1 MKTSKH
7 TVEVPFKTFAGLLAL
22 ALFLGCSKTENTQ
35 TTETAPPAAPAT
47 QAATPAAPPAAAVA
61 PAPAET
67 PAPAAAASPLAAGM
81 VRYEAA
87 TTGSSSKM
95 EGDSTLHKWKMEN
108 KIIGGFIEADANF
121 PESALTDAKAAR
133 PNVSAFMPVRSYK
146 SGTKKMDDI
155 MQDSMN
161 ATTLPKI
168 EYSLIELKPTSPAGT
183 TGAIQFEA
191 TGALTIAG
199 VTRTN
204 SMPVTIEKKDGKL
217 KINGTTPIK
226 MSDYSVK
233 PKLTGPAALLTVDDN
248 LKITF
253 EWMLDP
259 KAN

>member
-1 MKTSKH
+1 MNVSFNTLAS
-7 TVEVPFKTFAGLLAL
+7 LLTL
-22 ALFLGCSKTENTQ
+22 ALFLGCSKTENAQ
-35 TTETAPPAAPAT
+35 TTETAAPADPVAQPPTPAAAPAP
-47 QAATPAAPPAAAVA
+47 TPAAAPAPLPAVA
-61 PAPAET
+61 PAPA
-67 PAPAAAASPLAAGM
+67 APAAASPLAAGM

-87 TTGSSSKM
+87 ITGSSSKM
-95 EGDSTLHKWKMEN
+95 EGDSTLHKWKMES

-121 PESALTDAKAAR
+121 PESTLTDPKTAR

-146 SGTKKMDDI
+146 SGNKKMDDI

-161 ATTLPKI
+161 AATLPKI

-183 TGAIQFEA
+183 AGAIQFEA
-191 TGALTIAG
+191 TGALTISG

-204 SMPVTIEKKDGKL
+204 TMPVTIEKKDGKL
-217 KINGTTPIK
+217 KINGTTPVK
-226 MSDYSVK
+226 MSDYKVK

-253 EWMLDP
+253 EWMLAP

>member
-7 TVEVPFKTFAGLLAL
+7 RIELPFKTLASLLSL
-22 ALFLGCSKTENTQ
+22 ALFLGCSKTENAQ
-35 TTETAPPAAPAT
+35 TTETATPAPPAT
-47 QAATPAAPPAAAVA
+47 QVATPAAPPADAVA
-61 PAPAET
+61 PAPAGT
-67 PAPAAAASPLAAGM
+67 PAPAAASPLAAGM

-95 EGDSTLHKWKMEN
+95 EGDSTLHKWKMES
-108 KIIGGFIEADANF
+108 KILGGFIEADANF
-121 PESALTDAKAAR
+121 PESALTDTKAAR
-133 PNVSAFMPVRSYK
+133 PSVSAFMPVRSYK
-146 SGTKKMDDI
+146 SGNKKMDDI

-191 TGALTIAG
+191 TGALTIYG

-204 SMPVTIEKKDGKL
+204 TMPVVIEKKDGKL
-217 KINGTTPIK
+217 KINGTTPVK

-253 EWMLDP
+253 EWMLVP